1 MHLTDLY
8 FRGLLTHPDRLALSG
23 DGGEFTYRQAWR
35 QVCRIARRLHESGF
49 GPGERFAVLS
59 PNTGQALLAMLGAM
73 RAGVAWSNLNMRAA
87 PADILHILSAGRC
100 GLLFFDPAAAPLIDA
115 IRAGV
120 PTLREVVCL
129 GDDPRAPSLEAWL
142 GEVSDEPLDLR
153 LPENVQGFQGATGGT
168 TGRSKL
174 TVGSNR
180 SILTSVLAWA
190 TCLHFDEPP
199 VNLAVAPISHV
210 AGTKILPTLQRG
222 GTVQLLPLQGHGHD
236 VKIDARYLL
245 AARHGDDAPRAVARA
260 FYRALLFHDLATLTE
275 LAFDARG
282 VEVLAEGS
290 APPPGEQGQLE
301 LVVDVL
307 ALAELAVGEPF
318 PTPSGLQFVTPRH
331 REMGI
336 RVYRGL
342 VPDGELPFLLRQ
354 RDSAWKVIPFHFVQ
368 AVVVARGGTLRPA
381 TGSGGTAT
389 QTP

>member
-1 MHLTDLY
+1 MPAPAPVVAAIRGWFESLIAGDA
-8 FRGLLTHPDRLALSG
+8 RGLARVALPHPELAELARHRPTAEVAARLRAELASPQIRVLELGNERAL
-23 DGGEFTYRQAWR
+23 A
-35 QVCRIARRLHESGF
+35 QVY
-49 GPGERFAVLS
+49 V
-59 PNTGQALLAMLGAM
+59 
-73 RAGVAWSNLNMRAA
+73 
-87 PADILHILSAGRC
+87 
-100 GLLFFDPAAAPLIDA
+100 
-115 IRAGV
+115 
-120 PTLREVVCL
+120 
-129 GDDPRAPSLEAWL
+129 
-142 GEVSDEPLDLR
+142 
-153 LPENVQGFQGATGGT
+153 
-168 TGRSKL
+168 
-174 TVGSNR
+174 
-180 SILTSVLAWA
+180 
-190 TCLHFDEPP
+190 
-199 VNLAVAPISHV
+199 
-210 AGTKILPTLQRG
+210 G

-245 AARHGDDAPRAVARA
+245 AARHEDDAPRAVARA

-290 APPPGEQGQLE
+290 APPPGEHGQLE

-331 REMGI
+331 QEMGI

-354 RDSAWKVIPFHFVQ
+354 REGAWKVIPFHFVQ

-381 TGSGGTAT
+381 TGNGGTAT